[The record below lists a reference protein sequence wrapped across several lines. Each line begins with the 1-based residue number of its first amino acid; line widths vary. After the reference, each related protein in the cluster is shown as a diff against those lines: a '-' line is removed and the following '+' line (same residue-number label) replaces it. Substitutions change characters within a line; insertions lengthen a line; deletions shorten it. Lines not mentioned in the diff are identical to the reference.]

1 MARGLTDR
9 QRQVLNFVC
18 DYMRG
23 EGRPPTVRDIA
34 DNFGFKS
41 PKAASDHLTAL
52 ERKGYISRTH
62 GESRNISVRD
72 ELSPHGIPL
81 LGQVKAADTL
91 LSPENLEASLRP
103 TELFEVSADTF
114 AVKVTDNALED
125 SDIREGD
132 YVVIKH
138 GESVND
144 DDVAAV
150 RLGED
155 VMVRRVKFKNGVVQ
169 LFADDSSYEDIE
181 EERESEELDILGPM
195 TGLIRKN

>member
-34 DNFGFKS
+34 NNFGFKS

-52 ERKGYISRTH
+52 ERKGYITRTH

-72 ELSPHGIPL
+72 ELSPHGIPV
-81 LGQVKAADTL
+81 LGKVKMADTL
-91 LSPENLEASLRP
+91 MSPENLEASLRP
-103 TELFEVSADTF
+103 TELFDVSADTF
-114 AVKVTDNALED
+114 AIKVTDNALED

-138 GESVND
+138 GEPVES

-150 RLGED
+150 RMGED
-155 VMVRRVKFKNGVVQ
+155 VLVRRVQYKNGSVRLVG
-169 LFADDSSYEDIE
+169 DDSSVEEIE
-181 EERESEELDILGPM
+181 EDRDAEDLDILGPM
-195 TGLIRKN
+195 RGLIRKS

>member
-9 QRQVLNFVC
+9 QRQVLDFVC
-18 DYMRG
+18 DYMRN

-52 ERKGYISRTH
+52 ERKGYITRTH
-62 GESRNISVRD
+62 GESRNISVRE
-72 ELSPHGIPL
+72 ELSPHGIPV
-81 LGQVKAADTL
+81 LGKVKVVDTL
-91 LSPENLEASLRP
+91 MSPENLEASLRT

-114 AVKVTDNALED
+114 AVKVTDNALEE

-138 GESVND
+138 GEDVND
-144 DDVAAV
+144 EDVAAV
-150 RLGED
+150 RMGED
-155 VMVRRVKFKNGVVQ
+155 VLVRRVHFKNGSVKLVG
-169 LFADDSSYEDIE
+169 DDSSHEAIE
-181 EERESEELDILGPM
+181 TEQDDDELDILGPM
-195 TGLIRKN
+195 KGLIRKS